1 MIYQIINMSYIISA
15 NIQTRAHERERGGGE
30 KEGERREEG
39 KYQFYA
45 FKYKTK
51 YNIKFFLTIIII
63 ERIFTTSAINVI
75 PLIFVQL

>member
-1 MIYQIINMSYIISA
+1 MSYIISA
-15 NIQTRAHERERGGGE
+15 NIRTRARERERVR
-30 KEGERREEG
+30 ERREEG